1 MEQPW
6 FYLWGQNI
14 EKKFED
20 SSRIKKYIKI
30 QKINEY
36 IKNKTNLY
44 LETKYKIE
52 KQNIEIIIS

>member
-14 EKKFED
+14 KKKFED
-20 SSRIKKYIKI
+20 SSRIKRYIKI